1 VDARGQARYGAGWQG
16 VGDSWSGTG

>member
-16 VGDSWSGTG
+16 VGDGWSGTG

>member
-1 VDARGQARYGAGWQG
+1 VDARGQARYGADLQG